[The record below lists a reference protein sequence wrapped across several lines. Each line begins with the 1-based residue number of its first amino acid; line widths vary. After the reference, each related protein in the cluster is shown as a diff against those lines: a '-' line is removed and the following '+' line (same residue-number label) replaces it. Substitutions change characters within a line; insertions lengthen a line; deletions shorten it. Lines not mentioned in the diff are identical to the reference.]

1 MARRSNPTGTFA
13 RQPSG
18 YEAFIPAPLPPDPPL
33 TLDEETIALL
43 SQADQAVG
51 RLDGASHMLPNPDLF
66 VAMYVR
72 REAVESSAIEGTQST
87 LQDVLAFELD
97 PSYQGLPR
105 DVEEVV
111 NYVRAMN
118 YGLDRLSTL
127 PLSLR
132 LLREIHAELMTGV
145 RGHNRDPGEFRK
157 TQNWIGPAG
166 ATLRD
171 ATFVP
176 PPAPEMLDALANL
189 ETFLHHPGTI
199 PALVHAAIAHSQFE
213 TIHPFLDGNGRVG
226 RLLIAFMLVHAGVQH
241 RPLLYLSH
249 YLKRHRS
256 TYYDLLMSVRR
267 DGDWLPWIRFF
278 LNGVYW
284 TARDATETA
293 QQIIRLRERDRD
305 ALVSSG
311 ASLNELRLLDFLFQ
325 RPLVNTQ
332 LVMETL
338 MVSDVTARK
347 VIGNLVKAGLLE
359 EITGKE
365 RYRVYRYARY
375 WKVFTDRADV
385 PTDNDEYD
393 ETLSSDIL
401 DSLKPGTS

>member
-1 MARRSNPTGTFA
+1 MAKSSNPTGAFL
-13 RQPSG
+13 RQSTG
-18 YEAFIPAPLPPDPPL
+18 YEAFVPAQLPPDPPL
-33 TLDEETIALL
+33 ILDEEVVALL
-43 SQADQAVG
+43 SKADQAVG
-51 RLDGASHMLPNPDLF
+51 RLDGASQMLPNPDLF

-97 PSYQGLPR
+97 PLFQGLPR

-132 LLREIHAELMTGV
+132 LIREIHAELMTGV
-145 RGHNRDPGEFRK
+145 RGHNRDPGQFRK

-166 ATLRD
+166 ATLQT

-176 PPAPEMLDALANL
+176 PPVPEMMDALANL
-189 ETFLHHPGTI
+189 EAFLHQPGNI
-199 PALVHAAIAHSQFE
+199 PALVHCAITHSQFE

-256 TYYDLLMSVRR
+256 TYYELLMSVRR

-278 LNGVYW
+278 LKGVCW

-293 QQIIRLRERDRD
+293 QQIIRLREQDRD
-305 ALVSSG
+305 VLVSSG
-311 ASLNELRLLDFLFQ
+311 EGVHGLRLLDVLFQ

-332 LVMETL
+332 LVVETL
-338 MVSDVTARK
+338 KVSDVTARK
-347 VIGNLVKAGLLE
+347 VIGNLEKVGVLE

-375 WKVFTDRADV
+375 WRIFTGRADAM
-385 PTDNDEYD
+385 NEGEEYD
-393 ETLSSDIL
+393 EALSREVL
-401 DSLKPGTS
+401 DSLKPPTP

>member
-1 MARRSNPTGTFA
+1 MVRRSNPTGTFI
-13 RQPSG
+13 RQSAG
-18 YEAFIPAPLPPDPPL
+18 YTAFVPAPLPPDPPL
-33 TLDEETIALL
+33 ALDEDTVALL
-43 SQADQAVG
+43 SRADQAIG
-51 RLDGASHMLPNPDLF
+51 RLDGASQMLPNPDLF

-118 YGLDRLSTL
+118 YGLDRLSSL

-132 LLREIHAELMTGV
+132 LIREIHAELMTGV
-145 RGHNRDPGEFRK
+145 RGQNRDPGEFRK
-157 TQNWIGPAG
+157 TQNWIGSAG
-166 ATLRD
+166 ATLQT

-176 PPAPEMLDALANL
+176 PPIPEMMEALANL
-189 ETFLHHPGTI
+189 ETFLHRPGTM

-226 RLLIAFMLVHAGVQH
+226 RLLIAFMLVHAGVQN

-278 LNGVYW
+278 LKGVYW
-284 TARDATETA
+284 TARDATDTA
-293 QQIIRLRERDRD
+293 QQIIRLREGDRD

-311 ASLNELRLLDFLFQ
+311 VSLNELRLLDFLFQ

-332 LVMETL
+332 LVAETL
-338 MVSDVTARK
+338 NVSDVTARK
-347 VIGNLVKAGLLE
+347 VIANLVNAGLLE

-375 WKVFTDRADV
+375 WRIFTDRADIH
-385 PTDNDEYD
+385 THDEEYD
-393 ETLSSDIL
+393 ETLSADIL
-401 DSLKPGTS
+401 DSLNPRTS

>member
-1 MARRSNPTGTFA
+1 MGRRSHPTGTFVRHA
-13 RQPSG
+13 TG
-18 YEAFIPAPLPPDPPL
+18 YTSFIPAPLPPDPPL
-33 TLDEETIALL
+33 TMDEETIALL

-51 RLDGASHMLPNPDLF
+51 RLDGASQMVPNPDLF

-97 PSYQGLPR
+97 PSHQGLPR

-118 YGLDRLSTL
+118 YGLDRLSSL

-132 LLREIHAELMTGV
+132 LIREIHAELMTGV
-145 RGHNRDPGEFRK
+145 RGQNRDPGEFRK

-166 ATLRD
+166 ATLQT

-176 PPAPEMLDALANL
+176 PPVPEMMDALANL
-189 ETFLHHPGTI
+189 EMFLHHTGTI

-249 YLKRHRS
+249 YLKRHRG

-267 DGDWLPWIRFF
+267 DSDWLPWIRFF
-278 LNGVYW
+278 LKGVHW
-284 TARDATETA
+284 TATDATETA

-305 ALVSSG
+305 GLVSSG
-311 ASLNELRLLDFLFQ
+311 ASLNELRLLDALFQ

-332 LVMETL
+332 LVKETL

-347 VIGNLVKAGLLE
+347 VIANLVEAGLLE

-385 PTDNDEYD
+385 HAEYEEYD
-393 ETLSSDIL
+393 ETLSSDML
-401 DSLKPGTS
+401 NSLKPGTT